1 MAIRM
6 ISVGEETGRLEE
18 MLASVAE
25 TYEANARRTLS
36 RFLVILEPAMILLL
50 GGLVGFIVAAVFL
63 AIFRLN
69 EMPL

>member
-1 MAIRM
+1 
-6 ISVGEETGRLEE
+6 
-18 MLASVAE
+18 MLRSVAE
-25 TYEANARRTLS
+25 TYEANARRALS

-50 GGLVGFIVAAVFL
+50 GGLVGFIVASVFL